1 MGGTPDGTRRLLFD
15 ATETPSGQSLEE
27 VLRSTWSDTIEP
39 DSVETMTVN
48 GLPTVVALS
57 RGKEWVFRLAAVR
70 IGGTTFRLILA
81 SRAGADDVE
90 ALFRRALPTVRALT
104 AEEAASIRPLRLKI
118 AVAAPGDTASRLDLE
133 RTERKRA
140 DEVRRPLARA
150 GVRHVHRR

>member
-1 MGGTPDGTRRLLFD
+1 
-15 ATETPSGQSLEE
+15 
-27 VLRSTWSDTIEP
+27 
-39 DSVETMTVN
+39 MTVN

-118 AVAAPGDTASRLDLE
+118 AVAAPGDTAETMAARMASDRPLE
-133 RTERKRA
+133 RFLLLNGLDRPGPLRPGERYKIVV
-140 DEVRRPLARA
+140 E
-150 GVRHVHRR
+150 